1 MSSYEEAIGFQ
12 DKTKEVQSRSQEV
25 PPKSQEVQPA
35 PQEGM
40 ETERQVWDL
49 PVRIF
54 HWSLVLAVA
63 AAFVTNKLGVRYFK
77 YHVWAGYT
85 VIVLVAFR
93 LVWGLVGTRHAR
105 FWNFLRG
112 PSETLTYARDLVA
125 GKDRHYPGHNPLGAL
140 MVILLLGA
148 LAVQSIIGL
157 FGNDEIFNFGPL
169 YGYVTKE
176 FSLALTSIHKKLFY
190 WLAGAVALHVLA
202 VAAHKIFLHEN
213 LVRAMFTGR
222 KPVDAVPAEEAIHA
236 SRTWLAALLGVAIA
250 IALAYIVTHAPA
262 ATDTGDY

>member
-1 MSSYEEAIGFQ
+1 MSSYEETVRFQ
-12 DKTKEVQSRSQEV
+12 DKTQEA
-25 PPKSQEVQPA
+25 PPKSQEVQPKPA
-35 PQEGM
+35 EVL

-54 HWSLVLAVA
+54 HWSLVLAVV

-77 YHVWAGYT
+77 YHVWAGYA
-85 VIVLVAFR
+85 VIVLVGFR

-105 FWNFLRG
+105 FWNFLHG
-112 PSETLTYARDLVA
+112 PSETLTYARDIVA

-148 LAVQSIIGL
+148 LAAQSLLGL
-157 FGNDEIFNFGPL
+157 FGNDEIYNFGPL
-169 YGYVTKE
+169 YGYVTKD
-176 FSLALTSIHKKLFY
+176 FSLVLTSIHKKLFY

-202 VAAHKIFLHEN
+202 VAAHKIFMHEN
-213 LVRAMFTGR
+213 LVRAMITGR
-222 KPVDAVPAEEAIHA
+222 KPIDAVPADEAIHS
-236 SRTWLAALLGVAIA
+236 SRTWLAAALGVAIA
-250 IALAYIVTHAPA
+250 IGLAYVVTHAPA